1 MKYSYA
7 YNIILS
13 VSKKIYKK
21 HFIPRFRRNDLKKKR
36 EAKDKE
42 SSWKGVTVI
51 LSPRHTI
58 ISNYHTNN

>member
-42 SSWKGVTVI
+42 SSWKGTQLYYLLVI
-51 LSPRHTI
+51 Q
-58 ISNYHTNN
+58 